1 MSILLRRH
9 YSTYDPYKLSFDLEL
24 NPVFMHCIKYI
35 TRFRKKG
42 KYRDL
47 MAVKVSLDRYM
58 EIIKQEPYI
67 LSKQALEH
75 RRIKQDNSLFLEK
88 YFKVNNCNF
97 AQKAAISRI
106 IDINSVYVVNDAQ
119 SIVNDCKRIID
130 RLIDKEYPLDHQR
143 VLVV

>member
-58 EIIKQEPYI
+58 EIIFNEPYLMAGSDGFHEFKDI
-67 LSKQALEH
+67 
-75 RRIKQDNSLFLEK
+75 FLTK
-88 YFKVNNCNF
+88 YFKVNNCDYI
-97 AQKAAISRI
+97 QRAAISRI
-106 IDINSVYVVNDAQ
+106 LDLNEANTVYEALHLSEDV
-119 SIVNDCKRIID
+119 KRIID